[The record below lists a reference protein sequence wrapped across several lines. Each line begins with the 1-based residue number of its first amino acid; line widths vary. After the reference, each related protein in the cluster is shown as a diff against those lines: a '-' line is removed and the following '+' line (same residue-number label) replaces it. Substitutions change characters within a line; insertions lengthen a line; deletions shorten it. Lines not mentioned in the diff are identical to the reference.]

1 MECLA
6 AGRAVCLP
14 GTANASSKVS
24 TYGIF
29 NYARHRRQFNIPLI
43 KMEGIQSKLADMIY
57 NTWIIQS
64 SVELTN
70 SLLDE
75 GEKPAVISAIMKEQT
90 TERART
96 VLNHGM
102 DIHAGS
108 SICLGE
114 NNFMEKFYRSAPVG
128 ITVEGSKHSLSQ
140 LILYPRSTTLDN
152 QTRAFANLSNF
163 VALLGGSIKKNQFIS
178 GDMAQL
184 LSNLYLAHSVRWYH
198 TENPVSPKLTDYC
211 INRLLEENQVL
222 INRVIDN
229 YPSVLRV
236 FLRPMRKSIS
246 SSSYDSH
253 RDIVTEVD
261 QNNKIMESIKEHVYE
276 AGILEELNRLNS
288 LDQDSDEYKQL
299 YQKIIQVGEYPIES
313 PLEPVR
319 DDDNNVNKVLDII

>member
-1 MECLA
+1 MESLITKSLIIF
-6 AGRAVCLP
+6 GQGLNKSHPHIFDVYKSILDDDLSSFK
-14 GTANASSKVS
+14 TNFNAMV
-24 TYGIF
+24 
-29 NYARHRRQFNIPLI
+29 
-43 KMEGIQSKLADMIY
+43 
-57 NTWIIQS
+57 
-64 SVELTN
+64 
-70 SLLDE
+70 
-75 GEKPAVISAIMKEQT
+75 
-90 TERART
+90 
-96 VLNHGM
+96 
-102 DIHAGS
+102 
-108 SICLGE
+108 
-114 NNFMEKFYRSAPVG
+114 
-128 ITVEGSKHSLSQ
+128 KHSLSQ

-184 LSNLYLAHSVRWYH
+184 LSNLYLAHSVKWYH

-261 QNNKIMESIKEHVYE
+261 KNNKIMESIKEHVYE

-313 PLEPVR
+313 PLEPVK
-319 DDDNNVNKVLDII
+319 DDDNNVNRVLDII